1 MKIVKNALKRANF
14 GGGGMMPLRVLALL
28 PCLAVTA
35 WTAEVALE
43 GETEVASG
51 TTYAPETVLSGSG
64 SLRVTNGAQ
73 LQFKGGTFANT
84 FSGGIVVDSGI
95 LKAANGV
102 SGTPFGTGRIQLT
115 GTGDSACRIDTGA
128 LTVANAVEI
137 VGDSTAASPAFDQSE
152 YGPSVFSSRVQA
164 SGDVFISS
172 SFAASGKN
180 NWMDISTYKFPAGLS
195 ADGKTVAAACHAQVE
210 ISGPLTCATLKGLF
224 KPGSA
229 ASAQNGLL
237 GGFLLSSAANEID
250 AIILDSQYLKCGA
263 NGALNGPSLRFE
275 GRHACCGPDAYA
287 ANETGYLQLNNSGSG
302 AWTQTLRWIE
312 SDARPRETAVGY
324 RVVNKSSAFATLVIA
339 GEADKTATAS
349 VALDGAINL
358 VIDSKAP
365 DTFRQ
370 EFQTRANTMSGSISV
385 KGGTLALNGTVT
397 FANVTQVAVTGTGAL
412 EIGAGASPFVA
423 NAVDLTLGKDAR
435 LIVPTGVT
443 LKFKTL
449 TVSGELLA
457 AGTYSSADLT
467 QISGGSVES
476 ISGATTVVTPIT
488 WNGSVDT
495 DATKGVNWGL
505 SDDTLSFGTYTYHPT
520 FATVGSSAI
529 FPSGAVRF
537 VAVDFDAPTGF
548 TVGGAADTRFL
559 VLGDVTVAAA
569 DTARTYTFEKPLA
582 FAADPSVAVGEGALL
597 DFAEGIETAGAVTK
611 AGVGSAR
618 LGGQSQVNGTLT
630 VSGGALR
637 VAGTVDG
644 TGALAVDS
652 EKGATLV
659 LDKAVVNVPV
669 SKLGTTSV
677 VNPATIQSEAGTT
690 NVLGGKLTVKAS
702 FLFSGMGT
710 TILTGGAE
718 FLNKA
723 MLNSGEV
730 VFRTNP
736 VYLLWG
742 GLYAQGPSARYT
754 FEVGG
759 STLGDKGYSATLSM
773 TQGGTVELKAD
784 NAIANATVEIG
795 LGTLALN
802 GTVQSVR
809 ELSSAVNS
817 GGAFVAGSVVGE
829 AGAKLTVQGSAQ
841 RTVYVGD
848 FGGRVSL
855 DYAGGSGGELCISN
869 TTVTSVGEVSVSS
882 GTLAFTDATWPNAT
896 RVSVSGTGVL
906 KLGKSQ
912 ALGSKRAALYIRDA
926 GQVEIPAGTRQKF
939 AVAYLWD
946 ETTESYRPATR
957 EQIVGHVTGSGNLRV
972 GSEGVMLILR

>member
-1 MKIVKNALKRANF
+1 MQIS
-14 GGGGMMPLRVLALL
+14 GGLRVFALL

-35 WTAEVALE
+35 GAADVVLE
-43 GETEVASG
+43 GETKIASG
-51 TTYAPETVLSGSG
+51 ATYAPETVFSGTG
-64 SLRVTNGAQ
+64 SFRVTNGAQ
-73 LQFKGGTFANT
+73 LQFKGGAFANS

-102 SGTPFGTGRIQLT
+102 GGTPFGTGRIQLT

-137 VGDSTAASPAFDQSE
+137 VGDSTADCPAFDQSE

-164 SGDVFISS
+164 SSDVFISS

-180 NWMDISTYKFPAGLS
+180 NWMDVSTYKFLAGLL
-195 ADGKTVAAACHAQVE
+195 AEGKTVAAACHAQVE

-237 GGFLLSSAANEID
+237 GGFLLSSAENMID
-250 AIILDSQYLKCGA
+250 AIVLDSQYLKCGA

-275 GRHACCGPDAYA
+275 GQHACCGPDAYA

-385 KGGTLALNGTVT
+385 NGGTLALDGTVT
-397 FANVTQVAVTGTGAL
+397 FANVTQVSVTGTGVL
-412 EIGAGASPFVA
+412 EIGADALPFVA

-435 LIVPTGVT
+435 LIVPAGVT
-443 LKFKTL
+443 LKLKTL
-449 TVSGELLA
+449 TVNGELLA

-488 WNGSVDT
+488 WNGSVGT
-495 DATKGVNWGL
+495 DATKGANWGL
-505 SDDTLSFGTYTYHPT
+505 ADTLSFGTYTYHPT
-520 FATVGSSAI
+520 FATAGASAV

-537 VAVDFDAPTGF
+537 AAVDFSAPTDF
-548 TVGGAADTRFL
+548 TIGGASDTRFL
-559 VLGDVTVAAA
+559 VLGGVTVAAA

-690 NVLGGKLTVKAS
+690 NVLGGKLTVKTS

-710 TILTGGAE
+710 TILAGGAE

-742 GLYAQGPSARYT
+742 GLYAQGPSAHYT

-759 STLGDKGYSATLSM
+759 NTLGANGYSAALSM

-784 NAIANATVEIG
+784 DAIANATVEIG

-848 FGGRVSL
+848 FGGCVSL

-957 EQIVGHVTGSGNLRV
+957 EQLAGHVTGSGNLRV

>member
-1 MKIVKNALKRANF
+1 MQIS
-14 GGGGMMPLRVLALL
+14 GGGGLRVFALL

-35 WTAEVALE
+35 WAAEVALE

-73 LQFKGGTFANT
+73 LQFKGGAFANS
-84 FSGGIVVDSGI
+84 FSGGIVVDGGI

-102 SGTPFGTGRIQLT
+102 AGTPFGTGRIQLT

-210 ISGPLTCATLKGLF
+210 ISGPLTCATLKGQF
-224 KPGSA
+224 KTGDA
-229 ASAQNGLL
+229 VSAQNGLL
-237 GGFLLSSAANEID
+237 GGFLLSSAENTID
-250 AIILDSQYLKCGA
+250 AIVLDSQYLKCGA

-312 SDARPRETAVGY
+312 SDTRPRETAVGY

-385 KGGTLALNGTVT
+385 KGGTLALNGTAT
-397 FANVTQVAVTGTGAL
+397 FANVTQIAVTGTGAL

-435 LIVPTGVT
+435 LIVPAGVT
-443 LKFKTL
+443 LKLKTL
-449 TVSGELLA
+449 TVNGELLA

-488 WNGSVDT
+488 WNGSVGT
-495 DATKGVNWGL
+495 DATKGANWGL
-505 SDDTLSFGTYTYHPT
+505 ADDTLSFGTYTYHPT
-520 FATVGSSAI
+520 FATAGASAV

-537 VAVDFDAPTGF
+537 AAVDFSAPTDF
-548 TVGGAADTRFL
+548 TIGGASDTRFL
-559 VLGDVTVAAA
+559 VLGGVTVAAA

-611 AGVGSAR
+611 TGVGAMR
-618 LGGQSQVNGTLT
+618 LGGSSGVNGTLT

-644 TGALAVDS
+644 TGAIAVDS

-677 VNPATIQSEAGTT
+677 VDPATIQSEAGTT
-690 NVLGGKLTVKAS
+690 NVLGGKLTVKTS
-702 FLFSGMGT
+702 FLFSGTGT

-718 FLNKA
+718 FQNKA
-723 MLNSGEV
+723 ILSAGEV

-742 GLYAQGPSARYT
+742 GLYAQGPSAHYT

-759 STLGDKGYSATLSM
+759 NTLGANGYSATLSM

-802 GTVQSVR
+802 GTAQSVR
-809 ELSSAVNS
+809 ELSSAAVNA
-817 GGAFVAGSVVGE
+817 GGALLAGSVVGE
-829 AGAKLTVQGSAQ
+829 AGAKLTVQGSSR

-848 FGGRVSL
+848 FGGSVSL

-882 GTLAFTDATWPNAT
+882 GALAFLDATWPNAT
-896 RVSVSGTGVL
+896 RVYVSGTGVL

-912 ALGSKRAALYIRDA
+912 ALGSKRASLYIRDA

-939 AVAYLWD
+939 AAAYLWD
-946 ETTESYRPATR
+946 ETSGAYRPATR
-957 EQIVGHVTGSGNLRV
+957 EKISGHVRGSGILRI
-972 GSEGVMLILR
+972 GPEGLTLILR